1 MNARRIFFALAALA
15 SSVIALAQNNI
26 AEEVAWVVGDQP
38 IWKSEIEEQ
47 YNNLMYEK
55 QTIQGDPY

>member
-26 AEEVAWVVGDQP
+26 AEEVAWVVGDPEYLQ
-38 IWKSEIEEQ
+38 K
-47 YNNLMYEK
+47 MK
-55 QTIQGDPY
+55 